1 MYIYIYK
8 YLYIYIYTLTYVFTH
23 VCYRKALEL
32 AHKQTDADAMMQV
45 RGEMTSRPW
54 KDKSLLKKK
63 AIQKRPVFLV
73 KDTCI

>member
-45 RGEMTSRPW
+45 RGEMTSTPW
-54 KDKSLLKKK
+54 KYRFLFCKR
-63 AIQKRPVFLV
+63 AIQKRPIYFW
-73 KDTCI
+73 